1 MLVCW
6 CCWVAAGSR
15 GTFLLEACR
24 HPGAATPRLGI
35 LPAAE
40 PRHVEVT
47 SPWSSSTDSPHFRV
61 LIQVWKLPA
70 GVYVGT
76 AYECGIKM
84 MIYFTYPFIPCF
96 CLLQT
101 MEASWA
107 WISPK
112 EKASFWHNS
121 VQLDVL
127 IKRKGQKST
136 LWLLFFFFLACAWNP
151 VPLHISCASS
161 ESPVKML
168 WACLCCC
175 DFKYTKRTFGRCHYL
190 LCRPVFPWR
199 PETISQIVSIR
210 SYCI

>member
-1 MLVCW
+1 MLACW
-6 CCWVAAGSR
+6 CCWVAAGSC
-15 GTFLLEACR
+15 GTFFLEACR

-61 LIQVWKLPA
+61 LIQVSENCLLVFMLVLLMNLEWKWW
-70 GVYVGT
+70 
-76 AYECGIKM
+76 
-84 MIYFTYPFIPCF
+84 FISPTLLSHVSV

-107 WISPK
+107 WINPK
-112 EKASFWHNS
+112 EKASFWHNY

-136 LWLLFFFFLACAWNP
+136 LWLLFFFFFPSLC
-151 VPLHISCASS
+151 LKSCAPAHFMCFKWITRKNALSL
-161 ESPVKML
+161 PLLL
-168 WACLCCC
+168 W
-175 DFKYTKRTFGRCHYL
+175 
-190 LCRPVFPWR
+190 
-199 PETISQIVSIR
+199 SQIHKENFWKMSLPPVQARLSLDTWNHLPD
-210 SYCI
+210 CV